1 MFTSMLER
9 LPKDLVFFGCIE
21 ILYMCHLHKEA
32 AQTLQRL
39 HAMLFLQVADR
50 FHEFVALQRTC
61 LIETPS

>member
-1 MFTSMLER
+1 MQDMHPASML
-9 LPKDLVFFGCIE
+9 VCMSVIFFGCIE

-50 FHEFVALQRTC
+50 FHEFVAYKELV
-61 LIETPS
+61 